1 MQAPSLQ
8 PAKGNDVR
16 RNASY
21 DVQMIKVSPS
31 VLCSAHSFIQFPKS
45 FTVHFNQA
53 DSPKSA
59 PSRSSLWIS
68 MYFMFPGPTQL
79 SIPRCMLI
87 SSSVCA
93 QLTTETSYT
102 SHCVKTRLTCN

>member
-45 FTVHFNQA
+45 ITVHFNQPE
-53 DSPKSA
+53 SPKSA
-59 PSRSSLWIS
+59 PFRSSLSIPMS
-68 MYFMFPGPTQL
+68 YMFPG
-79 SIPRCMLI
+79 
-87 SSSVCA
+87 
-93 QLTTETSYT
+93 LT
-102 SHCVKTRLTCN
+102 